1 MQETINIEWTDGL
14 SFEADVMGFKIP
26 MDADSEFGGKGKG
39 PKPKP
44 FMMVALAGCTGMDV
58 VSLMEKMRVPFE
70 KLNISVVGEIT
81 EDHPKRFTRMKVIF
95 EVSGRDLD
103 IKKIEKAVNLS
114 KDKYCGVSASYKK
127 AMDIEHEIKII
138 ET

>member
-26 MDADSEFGGKGKG
+26 LDADSEFGGQGKG

-44 FMMVALAGCTGMDV
+44 LMMVALAGCTGMDV

-70 KLNISVVGEIT
+70 KLNIRVVGDIA
-81 EDHPKRFTRMKVIF
+81 EDHPKRYKKMKVIY
-95 EVSGRDLD
+95 EVSGKSLD

-114 KDKYCGVSASYKK
+114 KDKYCGVSASYQK
-127 AMDIEHEIKII
+127 AMDIEHEVKII